1 MLIPIHAGFFLELL
15 CKQVVLAFPHY
26 CCVCRSEFDVRRDA
40 VNYSN
45 GGFGN
50 TKEQEQ
56 ESSDFWGSFSS
67 GWSSFTETASNLAA
81 NASERAQ
88 HLGSQFQENV
98 WKPTKEKVR
107 RKLKSI
113 FGFSAG

>member
-1 MLIPIHAGFFLELL
+1 M
-15 CKQVVLAFPHY
+15 
-26 CCVCRSEFDVRRDA
+26 CRSEFDVRRDA

-50 TKEQEQ
+50 TKEEEQ

-67 GWSSFTETASNLAA
+67 GWSSGWSSFTERASNLAT

-107 RKLKSI
+107 RKLQSI
-113 FGFSAG
+113 IVFSAE

>member
-1 MLIPIHAGFFLELL
+1 M
-15 CKQVVLAFPHY
+15 
-26 CCVCRSEFDVRRDA
+26 CRSEFDVRRDA

-50 TKEQEQ
+50 TKEEEQ
-56 ESSDFWGSFSS
+56 EASDFWGSFSS
-67 GWSSFTETASNLAA
+67 GWSSGWSSFTERASNLAT

-107 RKLKSI
+107 RKLQSI
-113 FGFSAG
+113 IVFSAK